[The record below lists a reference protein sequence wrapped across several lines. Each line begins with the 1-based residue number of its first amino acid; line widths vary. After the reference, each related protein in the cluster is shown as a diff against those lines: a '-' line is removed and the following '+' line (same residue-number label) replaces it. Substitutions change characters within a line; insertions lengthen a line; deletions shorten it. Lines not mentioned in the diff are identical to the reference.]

1 MKYGAGYVA
10 AKKFGAAEIIDP
22 RPYAVG
28 SIIET
33 YKKYPH
39 LDVIL
44 PPAMGYGKKQIKEL
58 EETINRADADVVI
71 MGTPVDL
78 RRFMNLNKPAVRV
91 KYELE
96 EIGQPKLK
104 EVLEE
109 WAKNCEKLK
118 K

>member
-44 PPAMGYGKKQIKEL
+44 PPAMA
-58 EETINRADADVVI
+58 TARS
-71 MGTPVDL
+71 
-78 RRFMNLNKPAVRV
+78 RSRS
-91 KYELE
+91 
-96 EIGQPKLK
+96 LK
-104 EVLEE
+104 RPSTAPMPTSSS
-109 WAKNCEKLK
+109 WHSS
-118 K
+118 